1 MSEKKLL
8 SLCMVVK
15 NAQDSL
21 SACLSSVKKHV
32 DEIIIVD
39 IGSSDDTVKIAA
51 ENGAQIFNYHWNND
65 FSRAR
70 NFAVQHA
77 TSDWILNLDAQHV
90 FVMDKSFDLKKTLQ
104 NSENY
109 GYIIPEEITSKNMH
123 NSQMERV
130 LLFRNNPAFKFNGVI
145 FEQVDESILNYTD
158 KNWVSEPIAV
168 LNECALIKSASGSNS
183 ESDQINAEI
192 LEQAIKNDPDNYYHY
207 FMLLLMLQNLKK
219 PEDFKDVLLRAVYR
233 IEQNEPVLNESIVG
247 IWGLFGDWV
256 IEDNNSD
263 KLEQFYTNAR
273 LFSKQIRCND
283 IRLVWPYVKVS
294 IIQKRYD
301 DAINDL
307 KRCIQNGIAPKH
319 ISLNDSE
326 RIAPVYQ
333 LLKLI
338 NSKQSAE
345 DLISFLSGMD
355 ELLANTSL
363 TKTDVLNYIRSTDP
377 ILYNDLL
384 IDESKAD
391 NSEGRPGQDE
401 KALLSL
407 CMIIKN
413 EAVSLERCLKSVAGV
428 VDEII
433 IVDTGSTDASLE
445 IAEKYGAK
453 IIRREWN
460 DDFSEARNSA
470 LQNAAGTWILHL
482 DADEEL
488 ASVSANILRDNL
500 KKSSADALNI
510 VLRNYQPDNDMVEY
524 MDEPQIRL
532 FRNKSG
538 YRYVNRVHEQ
548 IVDSIAADGGTFS
561 DLDIMINHYG
571 YKSNNLKR
579 AERNLP
585 ILNKEIKENPD
596 NGYILFKL
604 GETYKALKQWDKAA
618 DYLRQA
624 LKSNSKN
631 VNNEIKELIYLRLG
645 QIELGR
651 NNFNAARDYARA
663 SLRINSKSAIAKY
676 ILAISLM
683 YGGKM
688 EDAIRIFLELKATQ
702 KMHKLDLSELDKL
715 LSVIE
720 ENINPEILN

>member
-1 MSEKKLL
+1 MSEKKLI
-8 SLCMVVK
+8 SLCLVVK
-15 NAQDSL
+15 NAQDCL

-39 IGSSDDTVKIAA
+39 IGSTDDTLKIAA
-51 ENGAQIFNYHWNND
+51 EHGAQVFNYHWNND

-70 NFAVQHA
+70 NFAAQQA
-77 TSDWILNLDAQHV
+77 SAKWILNLDAQHV
-90 FVMDKSFDLKKTLQ
+90 LVVDNGFDLRRTLI

-109 GYIIPEEITSKNMH
+109 GYIIPEEITTGNKN
-123 NSQMERV
+123 NSRLERV
-130 LLFRNNPAFKFNGVI
+130 LLFRNYAEFKFNGVI
-145 FEQVDESILNYTD
+145 YEQVDESILSYTD
-158 KNWVSEPIAV
+158 KNWVVEPIAV
-168 LNECALIKSASGSNS
+168 LHDCALIKTAIDDFS
-183 ESDQINAEI
+183 ESEQVNAEI
-192 LEQAIKNDPDNYYHY
+192 LEKAITNDPDNYYHY
-207 FMLLLMLQNLKK
+207 FMLLLLLQNLKK
-219 PEDFKDVLLRAVYR
+219 TEEFKDILLRAVYR
-233 IEQNEPVLNESIVG
+233 IEQNQPALNESIVG

-301 DAINDL
+301 DAISDL

-319 ISLNDSE
+319 VTLSDNE

-338 NSKQSAE
+338 NSTQSAE
-345 DLISFLSGMD
+345 DLINFLSGMD
-355 ELLANTSL
+355 HFLSGTGLSKNE
-363 TKTDVLNYIRSTDP
+363 VLKYIRSNDP
-377 ILYNDLL
+377 VLYNDLIL
-384 IDESKAD
+384 EESAPDESERHSAQ
-391 NSEGRPGQDE
+391 NE
-401 KALLSL
+401 KQLLSL
-407 CMIIKN
+407 CMIVKN
-413 EAVSLERCLKSVAGV
+413 EAANLERCLKSVKSV

-433 IVDTGSTDASLE
+433 LVDTGSTDSSLE
-445 IAEKYGAK
+445 IAEKHGAK
-453 IIRREWN
+453 ILHVEWK
-460 DDFSEARNSA
+460 DDFSEARNAA
-470 LQNAAGTWILHL
+470 LQQAKGDWILHL

-488 ASVSANILRDNL
+488 ANSSTNILRDSL
-500 KKSSADALNI
+500 KKSKADALNI
-510 VLRNYQPDNDMVEY
+510 VLRNYQPENDMVEY

-532 FRNKSG
+532 FRNKPE

-548 IVDSIAADGGTFS
+548 IVNSIAGNGGAFS
-561 DLDIMINHYG
+561 ELDIVINHYG
-571 YKSNNLKR
+571 YRSNNQKR

-618 DYLRQA
+618 DYLLQA
-624 LKSNSKN
+624 LKSTSKN
-631 VNNEIKELIYLRLG
+631 INNEIKELIYLRLG

-663 SLRINSKSAIAKY
+663 SLRINSKSALAKY

-683 YGGKM
+683 YSGKM

-702 KMHKLDLSELDKL
+702 NIHKLDLSELDKL